1 MNSRGIESLIKSG
14 ALDNLGANRKQ
25 MLSVYKNILDN
36 LEYDHRKNVE
46 GQLSFFD
53 MDDSKEENTKT
64 VNMPDVSEFPFSELL
79 AMEKEIAG
87 MYLSGH
93 PLSQYDNYAKLIRA
107 DRVGDVIN
115 KDNMRYRDGQQIK
128 LFVIIDKVKNKITKS
143 NQMMSFLNVEDKYGM
158 MEAII
163 FPKTLAD
170 YGNYI
175 FESNIV
181 EMIGTVNKRENED
194 PKVIVNQIRPAPPKD
209 NIPTELPSRR
219 EKKLSP
225 ITRIDNKRIVKPD
238 KLYLRITSRNSKK
251 FKKVKNIL
259 EIFSGS
265 TMVIFYVTDENKQY
279 KAPRALW
286 ADVNDVLIDELYYI
300 LGKENVVIK

>member
-1 MNSRGIESLIKSG
+1 M
-14 ALDNLGANRKQ
+14 
-25 MLSVYKNILDN
+25 
-36 LEYDHRKNVE
+36 
-46 GQLSFFD
+46 
-53 MDDSKEENTKT
+53 
-64 VNMPDVSEFPFSELL
+64 
-79 AMEKEIAG
+79 
-87 MYLSGH
+87 
-93 PLSQYDNYAKLIRA
+93 
-107 DRVGDVIN
+107 
-115 KDNMRYRDGQQIK
+115 
-128 LFVIIDKVKNKITKS
+128 
-143 NQMMSFLNVEDKYGM
+143 
-158 MEAII
+158 
-163 FPKTLAD
+163 KTLRWL
-170 YGNYI
+170 
-175 FESNIV
+175 S
-181 EMIGTVNKRENED
+181 
-194 PKVIVNQIRPAPPKD
+194 IRPAPPKD